1 MLVAWRPPF
10 ILWDKDK
17 NNWIMLN
24 DAQYKSCL
32 TLILASKSHPSHEQ
46 RSNCIEGVND
56 MSTDMSPDHNGISS
70 SVEMNLNQLSHKM
83 NRTFIRGESFNQ
95 SFDSN
100 ETIIPIKC
108 LSRDESCDFESNVVT
123 PTESSPKYC
132 CTLEVKFVWY
142 DSDCWTKQSKTKSFL
157 TFQPFLAWL

>member
-1 MLVAWRPPF
+1 MLVALAPMSH
-10 ILWDKDK
+10 IIDSVYNDK

-24 DAQYKSCL
+24 DAQYKSSL
-32 TLILASKSHPSHEQ
+32 TLILAPSKSNQAHEQ
-46 RSNCIEGVND
+46 QLNCVDGVND
-56 MSTDMSPDHNGISS
+56 TASIDMSPDSIDIRS

-83 NRTFIRGESFNQ
+83 KRTFIRGESFNQ

-108 LSRDESCDFESNVVT
+108 LSRDESSDYEQNVVT
-123 PTESSPKYC
+123 PTETSPKYC

-142 DSDCWTKQSKTKSFL
+142 ELSDPSLSN
-157 TFQPFLAWL
+157 